1 MLIFSILSV
10 LFLVLGTI
18 NIISRVQRLKKK
30 KILQENW
37 GTFNSSPSASDSV
50 KSLENNLALEKRE
63 KKYDSFIDS
72 QTWDDLDLQK
82 IFKKINITESSLGA
96 ECLYNRLHLHV
107 YSQNQTI
114 EDTKDFFN
122 KNNDVRLELQYLF
135 TKLGKKNNNLTNKI
149 IKGASNYKKEK
160 LYLYFLLG
168 IIPLLSLF
176 LAIPFRTFGTVLFSC
191 SFLFN
196 IFFSLS
202 KKYLMDLELERMS
215 YLVQM
220 IYIGKKISRYSFPKK
235 NQLKNA
241 IKEFS
246 LLNIFGYTYKPD
258 VEFVDMGVILE
269 YLNFLFLIPIISHAY
284 MVNKLKKHNLK
295 AQSIYD
301 ILSELEA
308 AISILNYEIALDYF
322 CRPTFSTSKE
332 LTAKQIYHPLL
343 TEPVANSIDFKEN
356 ILIGGDN
363 ASGKS
368 TFLRTVAV
376 NIVLAQS
383 INIALANEFSM
394 QHGNIFTLI
403 KVQDS
408 ISRGESYFMAES
420 RIVKS
425 ILDRLNNAMVEQP

>member
-114 EDTKDFFN
+114 EDTKDFLN

-235 NQLKNA
+235 NN
-241 IKEFS
+241 
-246 LLNIFGYTYKPD
+246 
-258 VEFVDMGVILE
+258 
-269 YLNFLFLIPIISHAY
+269 
-284 MVNKLKKHNLK
+284 
-295 AQSIYD
+295 
-301 ILSELEA
+301 
-308 AISILNYEIALDYF
+308 
-322 CRPTFSTSKE
+322 
-332 LTAKQIYHPLL
+332 
-343 TEPVANSIDFKEN
+343 
-356 ILIGGDN
+356 
-363 ASGKS
+363 
-368 TFLRTVAV
+368 
-376 NIVLAQS
+376 
-383 INIALANEFSM
+383 
-394 QHGNIFTLI
+394 
-403 KVQDS
+403 
-408 ISRGESYFMAES
+408 
-420 RIVKS
+420 
-425 ILDRLNNAMVEQP
+425 